1 MRRKKVSRKIPV
13 RAHKRRVTSKMRIRR
28 KVSRKGS
35 RKVRMR
41 GGSYNG
47 KRGEEAKA
55 DFIRDRGQAKWLR
68 LSQQDKDQIMLG

>member
-41 GGSYNG
+41 GKGYQGLHGQKARNRWMDFNG
-47 KRGEEAKA
+47 GPPAWYALPQEK
-55 DFIRDRGQAKWLR
+55 
-68 LSQQDKDQIMLG
+68 KDEIMS